1 MIQIATFKFNNKRII
16 MGLDEQTKKVIS
28 SEGHLY
34 DFDCK
39 SARRAFEYIEN
50 HFEEQDNFSWLA
62 DYDTGWNI
70 IQFPKPM
77 IERILEQ

>member
-1 MIQIATFKFNNKRII
+1 MIQIATFKFKDKRVI
-16 MGLDEQTKKVIS
+16 MGLDEQTKKIIS
-28 SEGHLY
+28 SDGYTYETN
-34 DFDCK
+34 CK
-39 SARRAFEYIEN
+39 SARKAFEYIEN
-50 HFEEQDNFSWLA
+50 NFEEQDNFSWLA